1 MSTVSTCVR
10 SIRDTAGREY
20 STRDSAILYYIYDR
34 DQRVHSTAVLC
45 EPPGS
50 DAYASDKGV
59 FVKPT
64 RAGVS
69 SGWHSPSRRVWKGLK
84 Q

>member
-1 MSTVSTCVR
+1 MSTTLVPWYSCSDRHLVHLIGGIQFTVYRHRPRSTP
-10 SIRDTAGREY
+10 EY
-20 STRDSAILYYIYDR
+20 
-34 DQRVHSTAVLC
+34 H
-45 EPPGS
+45 PGS